1 MQIVSIEFLFFFV
14 CTLIIYYVVPAYFK
28 CGVLLAASYLIYGTQ
43 NIWYLIFLVAATLL
57 SYGSAF
63 WMVHIQGKWKKI
75 VFVLALVLNMSA
87 LGYFKYAGFL
97 SGGRISSLLL
107 PVGISFYLFMSCGYL
122 ADVYHGRIFAEK
134 NLIKYALFVSF
145 FPTILSGP
153 IERAGNML
161 PQFSTESFKQIRF
174 NTSRIRDGFVRMLW
188 GYFLKLVLADRIS
201 ILVDTVYLSPES
213 YGGALILLTSVLYTF
228 QIYCDFA
235 GYSHIAIG
243 ISQALGIRIMENFKC
258 PYLAESISDFWRRW
272 HISLSSWFRDY
283 IYIPLGGNRKGTV
296 RKYVNVMAVFL
307 LSGLWHGG
315 GWTFILWGGLHG
327 FYQVIGAFLM
337 PVRRKFAKGLKL
349 EEQSRSSKIIKV
361 LVTFCMVSTAW
372 IFFRAENLEAAL
384 EIFKQFLHPRVWEL
398 FDGTMHTL
406 GLDGPNV
413 MVMFAGLILLIVV
426 DLLNERGIIISKCI
440 ARERLW
446 IRWPIYITAVLFILI
461 CGIWGAAYDTSS
473 FIYYQF

>member
-1 MQIVSIEFLFFFV
+1 
-14 CTLIIYYVVPAYFK
+14 
-28 CGVLLAASYLIYGTQ
+28 
-43 NIWYLIFLVAATLL
+43 
-57 SYGSAF
+57 
-63 WMVHIQGKWKKI
+63 
-75 VFVLALVLNMSA
+75 
-87 LGYFKYAGFL
+87 
-97 SGGRISSLLL
+97 
-107 PVGISFYLFMSCGYL
+107 
-122 ADVYHGRIFAEK
+122 
-134 NLIKYALFVSF
+134 
-145 FPTILSGP
+145 
-153 IERAGNML
+153 
-161 PQFSTESFKQIRF
+161 
-174 NTSRIRDGFVRMLW
+174 
-188 GYFLKLVLADRIS
+188 
-201 ILVDTVYLSPES
+201 
-213 YGGALILLTSVLYTF
+213 
-228 QIYCDFA
+228 
-235 GYSHIAIG
+235 
-243 ISQALGIRIMENFKC
+243 
-258 PYLAESISDFWRRW
+258 
-272 HISLSSWFRDY
+272 
-283 IYIPLGGNRKGTV
+283 
-296 RKYVNVMAVFL
+296 MAVFL